1 MTTNSAGDDPDS
13 GSWLLPGLK
22 DKLSAFDAAGLRS
35 LADAEMRKTFAHE
48 RAAAAVLTELDFV
61 LNLLRPRRHSTGW
74 SKQQAVALAMNA
86 TARAA
91 RMKARS
97 GFSARA
103 RSKIVRKLEEIDA
116 LLD

>member
-1 MTTNSAGDDPDS
+1 MTTNSAEEDTDS

-22 DKLSAFDAAGLRS
+22 DKLSAFDAAGIRS
-35 LADAEMRKTFAHE
+35 LADAEMRKTYAHE
-48 RAAAAVLTELDFV
+48 RAAAVVLTELDFV
-61 LNLLRPRRHSTGW
+61 LKLLRLRHSTLW
-74 SKQQAVALAMNA
+74 SKQQALALAMNA

-91 RMKARS
+91 RMDRRS

-103 RSKIVRKLEEIDA
+103 RGKIVRKLEEIDS